1 MKLYK
6 FRPLATDGVDSDF
19 SRLKDILKTGKFWCS
34 KFSDLN
40 DPLEGFYAFL
50 NGSYVSKTA
59 RLIYDEKENY
69 KICSFS
75 DEEAFSNPA
84 MWGYYANGFRGVA
97 IEIEVCRNKV
107 EPIKYKQN
115 IPKLKN
121 RPSDEEAKKE
131 AKKILTTKLKPWEHE
146 NEYRF
151 LEKSSSNEFKIGEIT
166 ALYFGDPY
174 GSAKN
179 KEDIIE
185 NSKALKKYI
194 ELKDDILK
202 ISKDF
207 ELYLVKIKNCKVIKM
222 RIPEKITET
231 S

>member
-40 DPLEGFYAFL
+40 DPTEGFYTFL
-50 NGSYVSKTA
+50 NNSPVSETIK
-59 RLIYDEKENY
+59 LIYTDKENY

-75 DEEAFSNPA
+75 SEEAFSNPT

-97 IEIEVCRNKV
+97 IEIEVRSDNDKV
-107 EPIKYKQN
+107 KRIEYECE

-121 RPSDEEAKKE
+121 TPSYEEAKKE
-131 AKKILTTKLKPWEHE
+131 AEKILTTKLKLWDHE

-151 LEKSSSNEFKIGEIT
+151 LEKSSSDEFEIGEIT

-174 GSAKN
+174 GNAQN
-179 KEDIIE
+179 KKEIIK
-185 NSKALKKYI
+185 NSKTLEKYRK
-194 ELKDDILK
+194 LRGKILK
-202 ISKDF
+202 ISK
-207 ELYLVKIKNCKVIKM
+207 ELKLKTYFVEIKNCKVIK
-222 RIPEKITET
+222 I
-231 S
+231 